1 MKKTL
6 IQLFAAIALGSIA
19 ACSGAEA
26 ASSAAGIYELDK
38 AVMKETMLA
47 MMPAETRSKPE
58 AVEMAAKA
66 VDGMNVIIDLHADG
80 TAKLDA
86 KMDVMGQKVE
96 NSAAGT
102 WKFEAGKLT
111 IITKDENGK
120 EGSKTADLVDG
131 KFSMEMGQGGQ
142 KMKMNFVR
150 KK

>member
-1 MKKTL
+1 
-6 IQLFAAIALGSIA
+6 
-19 ACSGAEA
+19 
-26 ASSAAGIYELDK
+26 
-38 AVMKETMLA
+38 
-47 MMPAETRSKPE
+47 
-58 AVEMAAKA
+58 
-66 VDGMNVIIDLHADG
+66 
-80 TAKLDA
+80 
-86 KMDVMGQKVE
+86 VE